1 MSIVDKVI
9 KQCFRDTK
17 EYFLMMIT
25 GGILVTMLIAFLITA
40 LIAPLVLLL
49 IFYGIYRTI
58 QYLFEKSIYTEE
70 GIMYQSLPVSADQV
84 VVSRIFVGMIAMA
97 VFWTMCFLSIIV
109 GGVIAIGNLSILNMV
124 DFALAQLYKIG
135 IVTTVGITVAM
146 IASLFF
152 EVSLIFMVITLQYTT
167 KAAKESGIVRGGIVF
182 GMLALIRVVEYI
194 ILKLNVLIVTDID
207 SKILIMILLFTVINI
222 ALGCMFCKLIKN
234 RLENNLQL

>member
-1 MSIVDKVI
+1 
-9 KQCFRDTK
+9 
-17 EYFLMMIT
+17 
-25 GGILVTMLIAFLITA
+25 
-40 LIAPLVLLL
+40 
-49 IFYGIYRTI
+49 
-58 QYLFEKSIYTEE
+58 
-70 GIMYQSLPVSADQV
+70 
-84 VVSRIFVGMIAMA
+84 
-97 VFWTMCFLSIIV
+97 MCFLSIIV

-194 ILKLNVLIVTDID
+194 ILKLNVLIVTDVD
-207 SKILIMILLFTVINI
+207 NKILIMILLFTVINI
-222 ALGCMFCKLIKN
+222 ALGCMFCKLIKK